1 MNNNSICSGAI
12 RNRSTQFFL
21 FLLSLLLAPVTMAD
35 NSRSVTVQASGY
47 VEAVPDTLHLQLSI
61 EKTAKSIAI
70 AKQSVDKTVAKV
82 LDITHQIG
90 VKADD
95 VDNSRISAYPSYE
108 WRNDKRHY
116 LGETVVQDISITL
129 RKLDSYGRLVSQLS
143 ALPLLRVY
151 RPNMS
156 HSNIT
161 TLHLD
166 ALKDAIANGQRK
178 AQVIAEEL
186 EVKLGQ
192 VLSVRD
198 ELASRP
204 SPIAFQAATRSRQAA
219 DGNEV
224 GFSYAKQRITASVQ
238 IQFELQ

>member
-1 MNNNSICSGAI
+1 M
-12 RNRSTQFFL
+12 
-21 FLLSLLLAPVTMAD
+21 
-35 NSRSVTVQASGY
+35 
-47 VEAVPDTLHLQLSI
+47 
-61 EKTAKSIAI
+61 
-70 AKQSVDKTVAKV
+70 
-82 LDITHQIG
+82 LDIAHQIE
-90 VKADD
+90 VKTDD
-95 VDNSRISAYPSYE
+95 VDNSRISAYPAYE

-166 ALKDAIANGQRK
+166 ALKDAIAKQLG
-178 AQVIAEEL
+178 
-186 EVKLGQ
+186 VKLGP
-192 VLSVRD
+192 VLNVRD

-204 SPIAFQAATRSRQAA
+204 DPIAFQAATRSRQAA
-219 DGNEV
+219 DSNEV
-224 GFSYAKQRITASVQ
+224 GFSYARQRITASVQ